1 MAGQYLEDSLTYS
14 SCKQANVLVHVSSV
28 IREAQLIFFVYG
40 MCKVCINLKFWS

>member
-28 IREAQLIFFVYG
+28 IHEAQLIFYVWI
-40 MCKVCINLKFWS
+40 V